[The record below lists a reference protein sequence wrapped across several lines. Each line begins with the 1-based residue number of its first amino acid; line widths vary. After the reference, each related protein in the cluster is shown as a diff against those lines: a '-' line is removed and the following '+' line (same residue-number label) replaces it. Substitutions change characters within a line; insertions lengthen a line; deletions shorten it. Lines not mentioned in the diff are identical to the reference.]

1 LKILGK
7 VDKLSESSEEDFR
20 GEIMSDSDSS
30 SIESTGRNYDVLKKE
45 YELLKSKLSKM
56 EKQKTMIT
64 MKKYHSLMLQQMQQ

>member
-56 EKQKTMIT
+56 EKQKTN
-64 MKKYHSLMLQQMQQ
+64 